1 MNTTVVLGQMIM
13 IFIMILIGVFLYKGG
28 RLSID
33 TSKQLS
39 WIIVNI
45 TNPITLLCAALK
57 EEQKISVKELAASFA
72 LFAIMYAVLIAF
84 SYLLPRVLFVS
95 KEKRFEFR
103 MLTIFGNVG
112 FIGIPFASAV
122 LGSASLIYVAIC
134 GLCFN
139 LIFYTY
145 GMRVLAKKHSG
156 ACKGAGQM
164 GTRVKPGG
172 FGIVNAGTVLS
183 VATIIVYV
191 ADFKIPGAVSTLLT
205 HIGSCTTF
213 MSMLVLGV
221 SVAQMIPRKVFSN
234 WRLYVFIMLRQI
246 DVPIML
252 AFIMK
257 AIGIRGLMLQ
267 TIVILSA
274 MPAANLPLM
283 ACKQF
288 GIEEENISAGIIF
301 TTLAAIVTIP
311 LVVMW
316 M

>member
-1 MNTTVVLGQMIM
+1 MSTTVVLGQMIM
-13 IFIMILIGVFLYKGG
+13 IFFMILIGVFLYKGG
-28 RLSID
+28 RLSND

-57 EEQKISVKELAASFA
+57 EEQKISAKELATSFA

-84 SYLLPRVLFVS
+84 SYLIPRLLFIS
-95 KEKRFEFR
+95 REKRFEFR

-145 GMRVLAKKHSG
+145 GMRVLAEKHSG
-156 ACKGAGQM
+156 ACKGAGRT
-164 GTRVKPGG
+164 GAGVRYG
-172 FGIVNAGTVLS
+172 GIVNAGTVMS
-183 VATIIVYV
+183 VATIIVYA
-191 ADFKIPGAVSTLLT
+191 ADFKIPGVVSTLLT

>member
-1 MNTTVVLGQMIM
+1 MQG
-13 IFIMILIGVFLYKGG
+13 
-28 RLSID
+28 
-33 TSKQLS
+33 
-39 WIIVNI
+39 
-45 TNPITLLCAALK
+45 PLL
-57 EEQKISVKELAASFA
+57 
-72 LFAIMYAVLIAF
+72 
-84 SYLLPRVLFVS
+84 
-95 KEKRFEFR
+95 
-103 MLTIFGNVG
+103 
-112 FIGIPFASAV
+112 
-122 LGSASLIYVAIC
+122 
-134 GLCFN
+134 
-139 LIFYTY
+139 
-145 GMRVLAKKHSG
+145 
-156 ACKGAGQM
+156 
-164 GTRVKPGG
+164 
-172 FGIVNAGTVLS
+172 
-183 VATIIVYV
+183 VYV

>member
-13 IFIMILIGVFLYKGG
+13 IFIMILIGVFLYKRG
-28 RLSID
+28 RLSND

-57 EEQKISVKELAASFA
+57 EEQKISAKDLATSFA
-72 LFAIMYAVLIAF
+72 LFAIMYAILIAF
-84 SYLLPRVLFVS
+84 SYLIPRLLFIS
-95 KEKRFEFR
+95 REKRFEFR

-145 GMRVLAKKHSG
+145 GMRVLASRYG
-156 ACKGAGQM
+156 
-164 GTRVKPGG
+164 
-172 FGIVNAGTVLS
+172 GIVNAGTVMS
-183 VATIIVYV
+183 VATILVYV